1 MSIYIYVMEYE
12 TEMHIYDLLIYYIR
26 VWFDYSRHITDNLL
40 IEMLG
45 IIYG

>member
-1 MSIYIYVMEYE
+1 MSIYMYVIEYE
-12 TEMHIYDLLIYYIR
+12 TGMHIYDLLNYYVR

-40 IEMLG
+40 IEMVV